1 MKTLREIT
9 ESIPCRKGPASI
21 GADGERYWEAASV
34 KVGAHGGDGV
44 GHSSPRVV
52 SFLSLRR
59 DRPGRA
65 LAVLRE
71 EAWHQNTGTRT
82 TADNVAAVLGMPTA
96 EDVAAW
102 LVARGHTRRGWADD
116 IIKGLVALGMTAR
129 EASPDDVPTV

>member
-21 GADGERYWEAASV
+21 GADGERYWEAASIPICQ
-34 KVGAHGGDGV
+34 HGGDGV
-44 GHSSPRVV
+44 GHSAPRVV
-52 SFLSLRR
+52 NRLSLRR

-65 LAVLRE
+65 LAVVRE

-82 TADNVAAVLGMPTA
+82 AAEDVAAVLDMPTA

-102 LVARGHTRRGWADD
+102 LVARGHTRQGWADD

-129 EASPDDVPTV
+129 EASPDDVTP